1 MPRLKLPGSL
11 PSQISHPLPRHTRAP
26 TCICGLCRISY
37 KRIPVT
43 SNLNCSV
50 PCCPTSQ
57 KDLPPQLR
65 RLDAIPATH
74 SSTGQRS
81 RGKSSYRY
89 AVVDAGAEMVST
101 GPLGYQ
107 GNRDAFCQKQTP
119 GLLPVSV
126 TLHSVTLQALSG
138 TSGNWNSTPAPHLLG
153 FAHAQEQPWFIR
165 SRKNCLSVV
174 PCQVPTTD
182 MLL

>member
-26 TCICGLCRISY
+26 TCICSLCRISY

-43 SNLNCSV
+43 SSLNCSV

-65 RLDAIPATH
+65 RPDAIPATH

-89 AVVDAGAEMVST
+89 AVVDAGAEMVSL

-126 TLHSVTLQALSG
+126 TQCYRPC
-138 TSGNWNSTPAPHLLG
+138 PACLATG
-153 FAHAQEQPWFIR
+153 IQPQHHISWASLMHKSNPGLFVHER
-165 SRKNCLSVV
+165 TV
-174 PCQVPTTD
+174 
-182 MLL
+182 